1 MIDQKTVERLYEC
14 DVIDARGDRI
24 GSVKQVWLDEASGQP
39 IWASVHTGL
48 FGMRESFVPIQ
59 DAQVKDKHITVPV
72 EKQKV
77 KDAPE
82 VDASGGR
89 LSDAEQA
96 DLYEYYGMIPAA
108 NRGEH
113 DRLTQRSGNKV
124 TGQERMAGQERMT
137 EEQRMADRQRATGT
151 RDQIGR
157 EQTRTTGQQARD
169 TSRQS
174 MTRSEEQLKVGT
186 EQVEA
191 GRVRLV
197 KHVVTEQQN
206 VTVPVSHEE
215 VRVVR
220 EPVDPNDASA
230 RGGRAFQNEEAEVVL
245 HEERPVVQKETIAVE
260 RVGLDKE
267 TVTEQR
273 TVGGEIRKERVDVVD
288 ETRQTPGDRKR

>member
-1 MIDQKTVERLYEC
+1 MIDQKSVERLYEC

-96 DLYEYYGMIPAA
+96 GLYEYYGMIPAA
-108 NRGEH
+108 N
-113 DRLTQRSGNKV
+113 SGDHH
-124 TGQERMAGQERMT
+124 MAGQDRMT
-137 EEQRMADRQRATGT
+137 DQQRVAERRRTAGLQDATGT
-151 RDQIGR
+151 RDRMGR
-157 EQTRTTGQQARD
+157 EQDRATGQRERGTD
-169 TSRQS
+169 RQS
-174 MTRSEEQLKVGT
+174 MTRSEEQLRVGK
-186 EQVEA
+186 EQVET

-197 KHVVTEQQN
+197 KHTVTEQQN
-206 VTVPVSHEE
+206 ITVPVSHEE

-220 EPVDPNDASA
+220 EPVDPNDTSA
-230 RGGRAFQNEEAEVVL
+230 RGGKAFQDDETELVL
-245 HEERPVVQKETIAVE
+245 HEERPVVRKETVAVE
-260 RVGLDKE
+260 RVGLGKE
-267 TVTEQR
+267 TVTEER
-273 TVGGEIRKERVDVVD
+273 TVGGEVRKERIDVVD
-288 ETRQTPGDRKR
+288 DSRQTPGDRKR

>member
-1 MIDQKTVERLYEC
+1 MIDQKSVERLYEC

-39 IWASVHTGL
+39 VWASVHTGL

-77 KDAPE
+77 KDAPA
-82 VDASGGR
+82 VDAAGGR

-96 DLYEYYGMIPAA
+96 DLYEYYGMIPMA
-108 NRGEH
+108 NSGDH
-113 DRLTQRSGNKV
+113 DRLSGQQRG
-124 TGQERMAGQERMT
+124 
-137 EEQRMADRQRATGT
+137 RATGRHEQAGGRPDTGRQDMT
-151 RDQIGR
+151 RQDASGQ
-157 EQTRTTGQQARD
+157 RTTGQRGTGQE
-169 TSRQS
+169 S
-174 MTRSEEQLKVGT
+174 MTRSEEQLKIGK
-186 EQVEA
+186 EQVET

-197 KHVVTEQQN
+197 KHTVTEQQN
-206 VTVPVSHEE
+206 ITVPVSHEE

-220 EPVDPNDASA
+220 EPIADGGTST
-230 RGGRAFQNEEAEVVL
+230 RGKAFREEEAEVVL
-245 HEERPVVQKETIAVE
+245 HEERPVVTKDTVAVE
-260 RVGLDKE
+260 RVGLGKE

-288 ETRQTPGDRKR
+288 DTKRTPDDRHR

>member
-1 MIDQKTVERLYEC
+1 MIDQKSVERLYEC

-24 GSVKQVWLDEASGQP
+24 GSVKQVWLDERSGQP
-39 IWASVHTGL
+39 VWASVHTGL

-59 DAQVKDKHITVPV
+59 DARVEDKHITVPV

-96 DLYEYYGMIPAA
+96 NLYEYYGMMPMP
-108 NRGEH
+108 NSGEH
-113 DRLTQRSGNKV
+113 DRLDGGRGRGERTTRTAGADQR
-124 TGQERMAGQERMT
+124 TTRTAG
-137 EEQRMADRQRATGT
+137 ADQRATDRRAT
-151 RDQIGR
+151 GR
-157 EQTRTTGQQARD
+157 QGE
-169 TSRQS
+169 QS
-174 MTRSEEQLKVGT
+174 MTRSEERMKVGK
-186 EQVEA
+186 EQVET

-197 KHVVTEQQN
+197 KHTVTEQQN

-220 EPVDPNDASA
+220 EPIADGDTST
-230 RGGRAFQNEEAEVVL
+230 RGKAFGEEEAEVVL
-245 HEERPVVQKETIAVE
+245 HEERPVVTKETVAVE
-260 RVGLDKE
+260 RVGLGKE

-288 ETRQTPGDRKR
+288 DTAKRTPDDRRR

>member
-1 MIDQKTVERLYEC
+1 MIDQKSVERLYEC

-39 IWASVHTGL
+39 VWASVHTGL

-59 DAQVKDKHITVPV
+59 DAQVKDKRITVPV

-96 DLYEYYGMIPAA
+96 HLYEYYGMIPTA
-108 NRGEH
+108 NSGDH
-113 DRLTQRSGNKV
+113 DRLSGRQKADGQSRG
-124 TGQERMAGQERMT
+124 TGRQDRMAASDDRV
-137 EEQRMADRQRATGT
+137 ADPRAAAGRQRTEGD
-151 RDQIGR
+151 R
-157 EQTRTTGQQARD
+157 
-169 TSRQS
+169 S
-174 MTRSEEQLKVGT
+174 MTRSEEQLKIGT
-186 EQVEA
+186 EQVET

-197 KHVVTEQQN
+197 KHTVTEQQN
-206 VTVPVSHEE
+206 VTVPVTHEE

-220 EPVDPNDASA
+220 EPITSTTGHT
-230 RGGRAFQNEEAEVVL
+230 GGKAFRDEEAEVVL
-245 HEERPVVQKETIAVE
+245 REERPVV
-260 RVGLDKE
+260 DKE
-267 TVTEQR
+267 TVAVERIGLGKESVTEER

-288 ETRQTPGDRKR
+288 DTKTTPEDRRR

>member
-1 MIDQKTVERLYEC
+1 MIDQKSVERLYEC

-24 GSVKQVWLDEASGQP
+24 GSVKQVWLDEQSGEP
-39 IWASVHTGL
+39 VWASVHTGI

-59 DAQVKDKHITVPV
+59 GAKVSDKHITVPV

-96 DLYEYYGMIPAA
+96 NLYEYYGMPTPAS
-108 NRGEH
+108 GDH
-113 DRLTQRSGNKV
+113 DRLDGDRASAAGRDRS
-124 TGQERMAGQERMT
+124 AGR
-137 EEQRMADRQRATGT
+137 
-151 RDQIGR
+151 RD
-157 EQTRTTGQQARD
+157 E
-169 TSRQS
+169 QS
-174 MTRSEEQLKVGT
+174 MVRSEEHLKVGT
-186 EQVEA
+186 EQVET

-197 KHVVTEQQN
+197 KHTVTEQQN

-220 EPVDPNDASA
+220 EPVTSADAGTRDKA
-230 RGGRAFQNEEAEVVL
+230 FRAEESEVVL
-245 HEERPVVQKETIAVE
+245 HEERPVVDKETVAVE
-260 RVGLDKE
+260 RVGLGKE

-273 TVGGEIRKERVDVVD
+273 TVAGEVRKERVDVVD
-288 ETRQTPGDRKR
+288 DTERARDDRRR